1 MSSTNLINFSLRQNK
16 AIERAIA
23 FDCFAALKPILHLD
37 NGVYV
42 GFGSVW
48 FIDFMLAHSILGVES
63 MISLESDPI
72 VFKRAEFNRPYRT
85 VEVLNGKSSD
95 IIPALLKRS
104 DLAGRPWI
112 VWLDFDK
119 GIGEDS
125 RDELVDLV
133 RTLPQNSIL
142 AATFNAHA
150 NTYGAP
156 THRAGRIRELFA
168 EAAPEE
174 MSLEESKDR
183 DRVMKILAKALDDY
197 LISQTI
203 DAGRPGGFVSI
214 LRLMYVD
221 RAPMV
226 TVAGVLPS
234 PENENAIRDLVAEP
248 NWEGHLDEVI
258 AAGPLTSAEVR
269 TLQSMLPSKAPLT
282 RAEVQAAGFDLEDEQ
297 LQSYV
302 SHYLRYPQFAQIA
315 R

>member
-23 FDCFAALKPILHLD
+23 FDCFAALKSTLHLE

-42 GFGSVW
+42 GLGSVW
-48 FIDFMLAHSILGVES
+48 FIDFMLAHSVLGIES
-63 MISLESDPI
+63 MISLEYDPI
-72 VFKRAEFNRPYRT
+72 IFKRAEFNRPYRT
-85 VEVLNGKSSD
+85 VEVLEGKSSD
-95 IIPALLKRS
+95 IIPGLLERPE
-104 DLAGRPWI
+104 LAVRPWI

-119 GIGEDS
+119 GINEES

-133 RTLPQNSIL
+133 RTLPQDSIL
-142 AATFNAHA
+142 VTTFNAHS

-168 EAAPEE
+168 RAAPEE
-174 MSLEESKDR
+174 ITLEESRDR
-183 DRVMKILAKALDDY
+183 DRFMQILAQALEDY
-197 LISQTI
+197 LVSQAI
-203 DAGRPGGFVSI
+203 DAGRPGSFVPA

-221 RAPMV
+221 GAPMV
-226 TVAGVLPS
+226 TIAGVLPS
-234 PENENAIRDLVAEP
+234 RENEEAIRAIVSDP
-248 NWEGHLDEVI
+248 SWQGYLDEVI

-269 TLQSMLPSKAPLT
+269 ALLSMLPNKAPLT

-297 LQSYV
+297 LQSFV